1 MIRPNCFFLVLSCQ
15 PHIKARFI
23 RHTDISYGISFTQIC
38 SVCYRTMAD
47 FDGFENIEHGSEDP
61 AADFLAREQS
71 DLGELGDEFGF
82 SRANGDGSN
91 DSAESE
97 NF

>member
-1 MIRPNCFFLVLSCQ
+1 M
-15 PHIKARFI
+15 
-23 RHTDISYGISFTQIC
+23 T
-38 SVCYRTMAD
+38 D

-82 SRANGDGSN
+82 SRTNGDATNSN
-91 DSAESE
+91 NLDRK
-97 NF
+97 